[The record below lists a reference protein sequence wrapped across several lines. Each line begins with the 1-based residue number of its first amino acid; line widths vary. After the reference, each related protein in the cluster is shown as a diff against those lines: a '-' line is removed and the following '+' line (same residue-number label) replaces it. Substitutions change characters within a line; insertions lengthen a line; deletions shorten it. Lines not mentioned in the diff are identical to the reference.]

1 MEMPGCDI
9 VELEFY
15 QLCEIGPT
23 EQSSASHVLGG
34 KQELTSYLS
43 SFASSKLYW
52 EMLGMCK
59 GRNSQTCSLAMMHW
73 HGRPNGA
80 CRIHTSQPCNFSS
93 SLFIM
98 AWTGCQCF
106 NNHDETTWM

>member
-23 EQSSASHVLGG
+23 EQSSASRVLGG

-43 SFASSKLYW
+43 SFASSKLY
-52 EMLGMCK
+52 
-59 GRNSQTCSLAMMHW
+59 
-73 HGRPNGA
+73 
-80 CRIHTSQPCNFSS
+80 
-93 SLFIM
+93 
-98 AWTGCQCF
+98 
-106 NNHDETTWM
+106 